1 MLRSLESVGR
11 RATDGFGQ
19 MGLGAALLVETVF
32 WFFVGPRRRQPVRL
46 SAAVAQMVEI
56 GLNALP
62 IATILAATIGL
73 MLAIQGHYTL
83 SLFGAE
89 SFAPYGIALSVVRE
103 FSPLIVG
110 ILVAGRSGSALAAR
124 LGTMEANQEI
134 DALRVIGVSPVRY
147 LLAPA
152 LVAMLVMVPALTMW
166 SNLVAL
172 LAAGFYTTGQLAT
185 SMAAFAADCL
195 DALTVGDLTHG
206 LTKSTLFALLVVLI
220 GAVNGTTIQ
229 GGAEGI
235 GRSTTKAVVQGIAAI
250 VIADMVFAFLTT
262 H

>member
-1 MLRSLESVGR
+1 MRVLEDIGSRTVG
-11 RATDGFGQ
+11 GFDQ
-19 MGLGAALLVETVF
+19 IGLGAVLLAESVLWTVA
-32 WFFVGPRRRQPVRL
+32 GSRRRQPVRL
-46 SAAVAQMVEI
+46 GAIVAQMVETGVLAI
-56 GLNALP
+56 P
-62 IATILAATIGL
+62 IATILSATIGM

-83 SLFGAE
+83 GLFGAE

-103 FSPLIVG
+103 FSPLIIG

-166 SNLVAL
+166 ANLVAL
-172 LAAGFYTTGQLAT
+172 ISAGAYTTAQLDT
-185 SMAAFAADCL
+185 SMAAFAADVM
-195 DALTVGDLTHG
+195 DALVLGDLTHG
-206 LTKSTLFALLVVLI
+206 LVKSALFALLVVLI
-220 GAVNGTTIQ
+220 GAVNGTMIR

-235 GRSTTKAVVQGIAAI
+235 GRSTTQAVVQGIAAI
-250 VIADMVFAFLTT
+250 VIADMVFAFLATQ
-262 H
+262 

>member
-1 MLRSLESVGR
+1 MRALEAIGR
-11 RATDGFGQ
+11 RTVGGFDQ
-19 MGLGAALLVETVF
+19 IGLGAVLLAESAF
-32 WFFVGPRRRQPVRL
+32 WIFAGPRRRQPVRV
-46 SAAVAQMVEI
+46 SATVSQMVET
-56 GLNALP
+56 GLLALP
-62 IATILAATIGL
+62 IATILSATIGL

-89 SFAPYGIALSVVRE
+89 SFAPFGIALSVVRE
-103 FSPLIVG
+103 FSPLIIG

-166 SNLVAL
+166 ANLVAL
-172 LAAGFYTTGQLAT
+172 LSAGAYTTAQLDT
-185 SMAAFAADCL
+185 SMAAFAADVM
-195 DALTVGDLTHG
+195 DALVVGDLTHG
-206 LTKSTLFALLVVLI
+206 LIKSALFALLVVLI
-220 GAVNGTTIQ
+220 GAVNGTMIR

-235 GRSTTKAVVQGIAAI
+235 GRSTTQAVVQGIAAI
-250 VIADMVFAFLTT
+250 VIADMIFAFLTT

>member
-1 MLRSLESVGR
+1 MRVLEDIGR
-11 RATDGFGQ
+11 RTVGGFDQ
-19 MGLGAALLVETVF
+19 VGLGAVLLAESVF
-32 WFFVGPRRRQPVRL
+32 WTVAGSRRRQPVRFGPI
-46 SAAVAQMVEI
+46 VVQMVET
-56 GLNALP
+56 GLLAIP
-62 IATILAATIGL
+62 IATILSATIGM

-83 SLFGAE
+83 GLFGAE

-103 FSPLIVG
+103 FSPLIIG

-166 SNLVAL
+166 ANLVAL
-172 LAAGFYTTGQLAT
+172 ISAGAYTTAQLDT
-185 SMAAFAADCL
+185 SMAAFAADVM
-195 DALTVGDLTHG
+195 DALVLGDLTHG
-206 LTKSTLFALLVVLI
+206 LMKSALFALLVVLI
-220 GAVNGTTIQ
+220 GAVNGTMIR

-235 GRSTTKAVVQGIAAI
+235 GRSTTQAVVQGIAAI
-250 VIADMVFAFLTT
+250 VIADMVFAFLATQ
-262 H
+262 